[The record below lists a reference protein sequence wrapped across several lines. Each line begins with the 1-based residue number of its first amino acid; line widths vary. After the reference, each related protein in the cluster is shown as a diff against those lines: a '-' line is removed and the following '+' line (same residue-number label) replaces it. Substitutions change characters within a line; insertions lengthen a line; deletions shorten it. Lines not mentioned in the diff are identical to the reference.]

1 MPKRFLSTGKTGHSC
16 QSGYGLRHPQKVV
29 RRSPIGVAND
39 YLSGPAFETLQDKI
53 SPGGDGRD
61 VSLHMGVCIH
71 YPMYCCAQKQR
82 NRTCKELQR
91 QKCLTSKSSGTRN
104 SIGMQRNL
112 QPITNRDHV
121 FQPLDLSA
129 KWTTG
134 VVSKVRSVRV
144 AALSGTQVYQDGDYV
159 LRQATGVLELMGHRE
174 GAVRT
179 ELVIGFSSAQQLPP
193 PMFYL
198 DEARALGTMSLPSD
212 CFSAFLQV
220 AQLTSAHFRIS
231 SNGEL
236 NALASDPAMFQQIRE
251 QFRASAQAQLEA

>member
-1 MPKRFLSTGKTGHSC
+1 MNSLYRE
-16 QSGYGLRHPQKVV
+16 RPQQIPTICKILQHQI
-29 RRSPIGVAND
+29 RLTQWEICIG
-39 YLSGPAFETLQDKI
+39 
-53 SPGGDGRD
+53 
-61 VSLHMGVCIH
+61 
-71 YPMYCCAQKQR
+71 
-82 NRTCKELQR
+82 
-91 QKCLTSKSSGTRN
+91 N

-112 QPITNRDHV
+112 QPITNRDPV

-144 AALSGTQVYQDGDYV
+144 AALSGAQIYQDGDYV
-159 LRQATGVLELMGHRE
+159 LREATGVLELMGHRE

-179 ELVIGFSSAQQLPP
+179 ELVIGFSSAEQLPP

-198 DEARALGTMSLPSD
+198 DEARALGTMSLPSE
-212 CFSAFLQV
+212 CFGAFLQV
-220 AQLTSAHFRIS
+220 AQLNSAHFRIS

-251 QFRASAQAQLEA
+251 QFLTGAQAQLEA